1 MAFVGDGNGEFT
13 DENLGGKFFANPK
26 TVTTVQIEAS
36 STRTYTAPVRTN
48 LTNGQLWGVDP
59 IPTSAVA
66 GYEPLWDSDTTN
78 YNAPLR
84 SEPLWDSGD
93 DNAPLRTEALWDS
106 DETDANAPLRSE
118 PLWDSDGNAWRP
130 VDDLGSGALTPTTIG
145 GADGGLSKAS
155 PNIEQNTEAVAAP
168 TPSKPPT
175 PPSTRPYIWKYQ

>member
-1 MAFVGDGNGEFT
+1 MSQHNDL
-13 DENLGGKFFANPK
+13 NLHAWGPEVP
-26 TVTTVQIEAS
+26 VTTVQIGAS

-66 GYEPLWDSDTTN
+66 GYEPLWDSGATD

-84 SEPLWDSGD
+84 REPFWDSGD
-93 DNAPLRTEALWDS
+93 GNAPLRTEAFWDS

-118 PLWDSDGNAWRP
+118 LLWDSDGNSWRP
-130 VDDLGSGALTPTTIG
+130 IDDLGSGALTSGSPEG
-145 GADGGLSKAS
+145 LLPNADPATSVTKPEQKNISAPSKA
-155 PNIEQNTEAVAAP
+155 
-168 TPSKPPT
+168 PT